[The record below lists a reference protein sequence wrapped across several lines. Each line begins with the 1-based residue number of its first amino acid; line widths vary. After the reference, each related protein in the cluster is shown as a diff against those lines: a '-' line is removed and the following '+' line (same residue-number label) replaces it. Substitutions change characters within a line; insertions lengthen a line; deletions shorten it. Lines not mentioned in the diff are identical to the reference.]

1 MMRQPWQV
9 ADGEV
14 RVAVDEAEWW
24 GASLAV
30 LVAAIH
36 HPDDLARSQ
45 PHADPSRVAQQVL
58 AEVCELYAVASKAD
72 ASRQDVDSADRPG
85 GDAPRRD
92 GDELV
97 FSPGV
102 ELANLAVCLETFAIA
117 VLEPA
122 SSEASMARGAF
133 AYSAAAWSADIGKAS
148 GAL

>member
-24 GASLAV
+24 GSSLAV

-36 HPDDLARSQ
+36 HPEALVRLQ
-45 PHADPSRVAQQVL
+45 PHVDPSEVAQQVL

-72 ASRQDVDSADRPG
+72 VPRQDAVSADLPG
-85 GDAPRRD
+85 NDAARRD
-92 GDELV
+92 GDEMV
-97 FSPGV
+97 FSPGG
-102 ELANLAVCLETFAIA
+102 ELANLALCLETFAIA

-122 SSEASMARGAF
+122 SSEASMARGAI
-133 AYSAAAWSADIGKAS
+133 AYSAAA
-148 GAL
+148 

>member
-1 MMRQPWQV
+1 MRQPWQV
-9 ADGEV
+9 VDREV
-14 RVAVDEAEWW
+14 RVAGDEAEWW

-45 PHADPSRVAQQVL
+45 PHTDPSRVAQQVL

-85 GDAPRRD
+85 GDAARRD
-92 GDELV
+92 GDEMV
-97 FSPGV
+97 FFPGG
-102 ELANLAVCLETFAIA
+102 ELANLALCLETFAMA
-117 VLEPA
+117 VLEPE